1 MVEYIVLGGAVSP
14 VMLTL
19 RPSLNVKVFLNVSFY
34 FIKQINIICIFLYVF
49 RILFTSNLNFIIAI
63 DEIELF
69 FLRNIFSNY
78 IFNTIFIIRNTC
90 KMYLNKI
97 IDSFLFA
104 ILVNLLL
111 ASDIIIIIICIISEL
126 FYGVWFYI
134 GTYCVH
140 I

>member
-1 MVEYIVLGGAVSP
+1 MVESVVLGGAASP
-14 VMLTL
+14 VMLPL
-19 RPSLNVKVFLNVSFY
+19 RPSLNVKIFLNVSFY

-49 RILFTSNLNFIIAI
+49 RILFTSNLNLVITI
-63 DEIELF
+63 DEIKLF
-69 FLRNIFSNY
+69 CLRNIFSNY
-78 IFNTIFIIRNTC
+78 ISDAIFVIWNTR

-104 ILVNLLL
+104 ILISSLL

>member
-1 MVEYIVLGGAVSP
+1 MVESIVLGGAMNP
-14 VMLTL
+14 VMLSL

-34 FIKQINIICIFLYVF
+34 FIKQINIIYIFLYVF

-69 FLRNIFSNY
+69 FLRNIFSNN

-90 KMYLNKI
+90 QLYLNKI
-97 IDSFLFA
+97 IDSFFFA
-104 ILVNLLL
+104 ILICLLF
-111 ASDIIIIIICIISEL
+111 AGNIIIIIICIITESL
-126 FYGVWFYI
+126 YGIWSYI
-134 GTYCVH
+134 GTYCAH